1 MDDLNSKLGYLRGL
15 ADGLGIN
22 DETKEG
28 KVIQQ
33 MIALLDEIG
42 RSLEE
47 LKGDY
52 EELFSYVEA
61 IDQDL
66 TELEDELLE
75 DDDDDDYDDDD
86 YDDYNDD
93 DYDDDD
99 DDDDDEESA
108 FDDTDVSFT
117 VECPECHQEVIID
130 EDILEDEESFEV
142 LCPTCGRV
150 VFINDD
156 EEWENDLDEFEDEKT
171 EENKTN

>member
-1 MDDLNSKLGYLRGL
+1 MDDLNSKLGYLKGL

-22 DETKEG
+22 NETKEG

-33 MIALLDEIG
+33 MILLLDEIG

-47 LKGDY
+47 LKDDY

-75 DDDDDDYDDDD
+75 EEDDDDDDDDYDDF
-86 YDDYNDD
+86 
-93 DYDDDD
+93 DDDD
-99 DDDDDEESA
+99 DDIFDEH
-108 FDDTDVSFT
+108 DVSFT
-117 VECPECHQEVIID
+117 VECPECRQEVVID

-142 LCPTCGRV
+142 LCPNCGRV
-150 VFINDD
+150 VFINDE
-156 EEWENDLDEFEDEKT
+156 EEWENDLDEFEDEKI
-171 EENKTN
+171 EEDKNN

>member
-15 ADGLGIN
+15 AEGLGIS

-33 MIALLDEIG
+33 MILILDEIG

-47 LKGDY
+47 LNENYD
-52 EELFSYVEA
+52 ELFSYVEA

-66 TELEDELLE
+66 TDLEDELLE
-75 DDDDDDYDDDD
+75 DYEEDDDDDDDYDE
-86 YDDYNDD
+86 Y
-93 DYDDDD
+93 
-99 DDDDDEESA
+99 DEEDEDA
-108 FDDTDVSFT
+108 FDEHDVSFT
-117 VECPECHQEVIID
+117 VECPECHQEVTID

-142 LCPTCGRV
+142 LCPNCGRV

-156 EEWENDLDEFEDEKT
+156 EEWDNDLDEFDEKKA
-171 EENKTN
+171 EEDNNK

>member
-15 ADGLGIN
+15 AEGLGIN

-28 KVIQQ
+28 KIIQQ
-33 MIALLDEIG
+33 MILLLDEIG
-42 RSLEE
+42 NSLDE
-47 LKGDY
+47 LKEDY

-66 TELEDELLE
+66 TDLEDELLE
-75 DDDDDDYDDDD
+75 DDEEDDDDYE
-86 YDDYNDD
+86 

-99 DDDDDEESA
+99 DYDNHN
-108 FDDTDVSFT
+108 VSFT

-142 LCPTCGRV
+142 LCPNCGKV

-156 EEWENDLDEFEDEKT
+156 EEWDDELDEFEDEQPEKDK
-171 EENKTN
+171 NN